1 MDKYEYKVRTDEMKQ
16 LIREGKFAEAMEIA
30 DTIDWRRVK
39 NTKMLCIVSDVY
51 KINHKFE
58 ESKEILLLAYEKNPT
73 SRLIVYSLCE
83 LCIKMDEVVEANEYL
98 KEFARLA
105 PKDNGRYI
113 LRYKM
118 LEAQDVSLEERIS
131 VLEEYKNRE
140 PLSEKWAYE
149 LAYLY
154 HRVGLVTRCIEEC
167 DQLFLWFREGKYVLK
182 ALELKQ
188 LHTPLSAEQ
197 QYVYDQQFYNTHRTH
212 VPKTAYDDADDGFDM
227 GDEKVQENNIE
238 VPQVDVSEYNTINLQ
253 KELAESMKEFLPQ
266 DDSFSANA
274 SEVLFSDTSAETM
287 PIFEEPFEYVAP
299 VDLSQT
305 QEVLIGEDTGS
316 ISLSEEEALAM
327 AALEA
332 TLAVDNVEEVFKE
345 IPAETVEELL
355 QEEEL
360 PVELI
365 EEEVQEIEEESVE
378 EVIEEVDDQA
388 TKIYKP
394 ITDEMIM
401 QATRENFKPKMQEL
415 QENMTAK
422 LPVEM
427 ARMLSQE
434 YDGQISLVVPETEQ
448 VEKQITGQLNI
459 IDVMA
464 EWEKIKKAAE
474 EKRAEEVRQ
483 HVLEH
488 TGNIFVEFDEVS
500 KKKDILEG
508 VELTDTDDEVL
519 SEEAI
524 EEISE
529 SMEEIVE
536 ESATE
541 EVEETEEI
549 EFEVVEVEPEELP
562 EDEEIIEEEEIFE
575 DEEIEEQEEIF
586 EDEEI
591 VEEEEI
597 FEDEEIIEE
606 EEIFEDEEIV
616 EEEEIFEDEETVEEE
631 EIFEDEETVE
641 SDEED
646 ELEDDEPEDGFE
658 TDEEES
664 PSVTRSFSSDEK
676 MLFHSFVQ
684 TKKDRKKLIA
694 ALDEM
699 SLAAYTGN
707 VIITGEETAD
717 TTALAKAMIKNM
729 QVTDANF
736 SGKIAKITGAG
747 LENKDIKEVLD
758 KLENGAL
765 IVESADKMPS
775 TAVDRLYKELDRE
788 NKGIV
793 IIMEGPKKAM
803 NKFMDDHNILKNVFT
818 ARYDIEGLSNKAL
831 VEYAKRYAKEQEY
844 SLDELAVLALHSRI
858 DDMQTNDHSV
868 TIEEVKEI
876 VNEAI
881 DKANKKNLRHF
892 FDVLCSNRYDEE
904 DMIIL
909 RERDFETE

>member
-30 DTIDWRRVK
+30 DSIDWRRVK
-39 NTKMLCIVSDVY
+39 NTKMLCIVSDIY

-58 ESKEILLLAYEKNPT
+58 ESKEILLMAYEKNQT

-98 KEFARLA
+98 KEFIRLA

-188 LHTPLSAEQ
+188 IHTPLSAEQ

-212 VPKTAYDDADDGFDM
+212 IPKTAYDGLEEGEEVKEED
-227 GDEKVQENNIE
+227 NIE
-238 VPQVDVSEYNTINLQ
+238 VPPMDVSEYNTINLQ
-253 KELAESMKEFLPQ
+253 KELAESMKEILPTENVETN
-266 DDSFSANA
+266 SNVE
-274 SEVLFSDTSAETM
+274 EVLFSDTSAEEP
-287 PIFEEPFEYVAP
+287 PIFEDTFVYEEPLDLTKLAEQSVFEEEE
-299 VDLSQT
+299 
-305 QEVLIGEDTGS
+305 EVEES
-316 ISLSEEEALAM
+316 ELSEDEALAM

-332 TLAVDNVEEVFKE
+332 TLSVDTEEEDTAEESEEAADEE
-345 IPAETVEELL
+345 ISEETVEEVLA
-355 QEEEL
+355 EEEA
-360 PVELI
+360 
-365 EEEVQEIEEESVE
+365 
-378 EVIEEVDDQA
+378 DDVSDQS

-401 QATRENFKPKMQEL
+401 QATKENFKPKMQEL
-415 QENMTAK
+415 KESMTAK

-464 EWEKIKKAAE
+464 EWEKIKKATE

-500 KKKDILEG
+500 RKKDILEG
-508 VELTDTDDEVL
+508 VDLSEDEEEVL
-519 SEEAI
+519 EPSEDSLEDLI
-524 EEISE
+524 EEE
-529 SMEEIVE
+529 PVE
-536 ESATE
+536 EELEEDTE
-541 EVEETEEI
+541 EVLLEDEAEETEEI
-549 EFEVVEVEPEELP
+549 AFEVEEVL
-562 EDEEIIEEEEIFE
+562 EEEEIFE
-575 DEEIEEQEEIF
+575 EEEEAFEEEETF
-586 EDEEI
+586 EEEESFEEEEE
-591 VEEEEI
+591 VFEEEEAFEEEETFEEEEEI
-597 FEDEEIIEE
+597 FEEE
-606 EEIFEDEEIV
+606 EAS
-616 EEEEIFEDEETVEEE
+616 EEETPEEE
-631 EIFEDEETVE
+631 KVVEKEDTV
-641 SDEED
+641 
-646 ELEDDEPEDGFE
+646 
-658 TDEEES
+658 
-664 PSVTRSFSSDEK
+664 RAFSSEEK
-676 MLFHSFVQ
+676 MLFHSYVQ
-684 TKKDRKKLIA
+684 TKKERKNLIA

-707 VIITGEETAD
+707 VIITGEEKAD
-717 TTALAKAMIKNM
+717 TTSLAKAMIKNM
-729 QVTDANF
+729 QISDANF
-736 SGKIAKITGAG
+736 SGKIAKISGTG
-747 LENKDIKEVLD
+747 LENKDIKEVLG

-765 IVESADKMPS
+765 IIETADKMS
-775 TAVDRLYKELDRE
+775 KDTVDKLYKELERE
-788 NKGIV
+788 DKGIIV
-793 IIMEGPKKAM
+793 IMEGKKKAM
-803 NKFMDDHNILKNVFT
+803 NKFMDNHNILNNVFT
-818 ARYDIEGLSNKAL
+818 ARFDISGLSNKAL
-831 VEYAKRYAKEQEY
+831 VEYAKRYAHEMEY
-844 SLDELAVLALHSRI
+844 SMDELAVLALHSRI
-858 DDMQTNDHSV
+858 DDMQTNDHTV
-868 TIEEVKEI
+868 NVDDVKQI
-876 VNEAI
+876 MDGAI
-881 DKANKKNLRHF
+881 AKANRKNLKHF

-909 RERDFETE
+909 REKDFEIE

>member
-30 DTIDWRRVK
+30 DSIDWRRVK
-39 NTKMLCIVSDVY
+39 NTKMLCIVSDIY

-58 ESKEILLLAYEKNPT
+58 ESKEILLLAYEKNQT

-98 KEFARLA
+98 KEFVRLA

-113 LRYKM
+113 LKYKM

-212 VPKTAYDDADDGFDM
+212 IPKTAYDGYEDGEEAAKED
-227 GDEKVQENNIE
+227 NIE
-238 VPQVDVSEYNTINLQ
+238 VPPMDVSEYNTINLQ
-253 KELAESMKEFLPQ
+253 KELAESMREILPTENV
-266 DDSFSANA
+266 DSETTVE
-274 SEVLFSDTSAETM
+274 EVLFSDTSAEEP
-287 PIFEEPFEYVAP
+287 PIFEEPFIYEEP
-299 VDLSQT
+299 LDLT
-305 QEVLIGEDTGS
+305 QVPESDEEE
-316 ISLSEEEALAM
+316 LSEEEILAM
-327 AALEA
+327 EALEA
-332 TLAVDNVEEVFKE
+332 TMAEEAVEEP
-345 IPAETVEELL
+345 IDETEVDEEPVL
-355 QEEEL
+355 EEEFDDYIEDE
-360 PVELI
+360 P
-365 EEEVQEIEEESVE
+365 EEEEISEDVMDDDVS
-378 EVIEEVDDQA
+378 DQA

-401 QATRENFKPKMQEL
+401 QATKENFKPKMQEL

-488 TGNIFVEFDEVS
+488 TGNIFVEFDEAS
-500 KKKDILEG
+500 KKKDILAG
-508 VELTDTDDEVL
+508 VELVEDDEEAESDEL
-519 SEEAI
+519 KELEEI

-529 SMEEIVE
+529 TEVDEE
-536 ESATE
+536 ESAE
-541 EVEETEEI
+541 ENEIEETEEI
-549 EFEVVEVEPEELP
+549 EFEVSEEVEVELEEELSD
-562 EDEEIIEEEEIFE
+562 EVEELTDDEE
-575 DEEIEEQEEIF
+575 
-586 EDEEI
+586 
-591 VEEEEI
+591 V
-597 FEDEEIIEE
+597 
-606 EEIFEDEEIV
+606 
-616 EEEEIFEDEETVEEE
+616 FEDEET
-631 EIFEDEETVE
+631 FEDEEEVFEDESFEEEESEEDE
-641 SDEED
+641 SDED
-646 ELEDDEPEDGFE
+646 EFAENDETEEILEE
-658 TDEEES
+658 DEEETS
-664 PSVTRSFSSDEK
+664 EEKESSDVRAFSSEEK
-676 MLFHSFVQ
+676 MLFHSYVQ
-684 TKKDRKKLIA
+684 TKKERKKLIA
-694 ALDEM
+694 AIDGM

-707 VIITGEETAD
+707 VIITGEESAD
-717 TTALAKAMIKNM
+717 TTALAKAMIKDM
-729 QVTDANF
+729 QISDSNF
-736 SGKIAKITGAG
+736 SGKIAKITGSG
-747 LENKDIKEVLD
+747 LENKDVNEILG

-765 IVESADKMPS
+765 IVEGAHKMSKETVDK
-775 TAVDRLYKELDRE
+775 LYKALEREDR
-788 NKGIV
+788 GIIV
-793 IIMEGPKKAM
+793 FMEGPKKEM
-803 NKFMDDHNILKNVFT
+803 NKLVDKHNILNKVFT
-818 ARYDIEGLSNKAL
+818 ARFDIEGLSNKAL
-831 VEYAKRYAKEQEY
+831 VEYAKRYAYEQEY
-844 SLDELAVLALHSRI
+844 SLDELAILALHSRI
-858 DDMQTNDHSV
+858 DEMQTNDHSV
-868 TIEEVKEI
+868 TVDEVKEI
-876 VNEAI
+876 VDEAI
-881 DKANKKNLRHF
+881 TKANKKNLKHF

-904 DMIIL
+904 EMIIL
-909 RERDFETE
+909 RERDFEIE

>member
-30 DTIDWRRVK
+30 DSIDWRRVK
-39 NTKMLCIVSDVY
+39 NTKMLCIVSDIY

-58 ESKEILLLAYEKNPT
+58 ESKEILLLAYEKNQT

-98 KEFARLA
+98 KEFVRLA

-113 LRYKM
+113 LKYKM

-212 VPKTAYDDADDGFDM
+212 IPKTAYDGYEDGEEAAKED
-227 GDEKVQENNIE
+227 NIE
-238 VPQVDVSEYNTINLQ
+238 VPPMDVSEYNTINLQ
-253 KELAESMKEFLPQ
+253 KELAESMREILPTENV
-266 DDSFSANA
+266 DSETTVE
-274 SEVLFSDTSAETM
+274 EVLFSDTSAEEP
-287 PIFEEPFEYVAP
+287 PIFEEPFIYEEP
-299 VDLSQT
+299 LDLT
-305 QEVLIGEDTGS
+305 QVPESDEEE
-316 ISLSEEEALAM
+316 LSEEEILAM
-327 AALEA
+327 EALEA
-332 TLAVDNVEEVFKE
+332 TMAEEAVEEP
-345 IPAETVEELL
+345 IDETEVDEEPVL
-355 QEEEL
+355 EEEFDDYIEDE
-360 PVELI
+360 P
-365 EEEVQEIEEESVE
+365 EEEEISEDVMDDDVS
-378 EVIEEVDDQA
+378 DQA

-401 QATRENFKPKMQEL
+401 QATKENFKPKMQEL

-488 TGNIFVEFDEVS
+488 TGNIFVEFDEAS
-500 KKKDILEG
+500 KKKDILAG
-508 VELTDTDDEVL
+508 VELVEDDEEAESDEL
-519 SEEAI
+519 KELEEI
-524 EEISE
+524 EEILE
-529 SMEEIVE
+529 TEVDEE
-536 ESATE
+536 ESAE
-541 EVEETEEI
+541 ENEIEETEEI
-549 EFEVVEVEPEELP
+549 EFEVSEEVEVELEEELSD
-562 EDEEIIEEEEIFE
+562 EVEELTDDEE
-575 DEEIEEQEEIF
+575 
-586 EDEEI
+586 
-591 VEEEEI
+591 V
-597 FEDEEIIEE
+597 
-606 EEIFEDEEIV
+606 
-616 EEEEIFEDEETVEEE
+616 FEDEET
-631 EIFEDEETVE
+631 FEDEEEAFEDESFEEDESEEDE
-641 SDEED
+641 SDEDEVAENDETEEILEED
-646 ELEDDEPEDGFE
+646 TEE
-658 TDEEES
+658 DEEEAS
-664 PSVTRSFSSDEK
+664 EEKESSDVRAFSSEEK
-676 MLFHSFVQ
+676 MLFHSYVQ
-684 TKKDRKKLIA
+684 TKKERKKLIA
-694 ALDEM
+694 AIDGM

-707 VIITGEETAD
+707 VIITGAETAD
-717 TTALAKAMIKNM
+717 TVALAKAMIKDM
-729 QVTDANF
+729 QISDPNF
-736 SGKIAKITGAG
+736 SGKIAKITGSG
-747 LENKDIKEVLD
+747 LENKDVNEILG

-765 IVESADKMPS
+765 IVEGAHKMSKETADK
-775 TAVDRLYKELDRE
+775 LYKALEREDR
-788 NKGIV
+788 GIIV
-793 IIMEGPKKAM
+793 FMEGPKKEM
-803 NKFMDDHNILKNVFT
+803 NKLVDKHNILNKVFT
-818 ARYDIEGLSNKAL
+818 ARFDIEGLSNKAL
-831 VEYAKRYAKEQEY
+831 VEYAKRYAYEQEY
-844 SLDELAVLALHSRI
+844 SLDELAILALHSRI
-858 DDMQTNDHSV
+858 DEMQTNDHSV
-868 TIEEVKEI
+868 TVDEVKEI
-876 VNEAI
+876 VDEAI
-881 DKANKKNLRHF
+881 TKANKKNLKHF

-909 RERDFETE
+909 RERDFEIE

>member
-30 DTIDWRRVK
+30 DSIDWRRVK
-39 NTKMLCIVSDVY
+39 NTKMLCIVSDIY

-58 ESKEILLLAYEKNPT
+58 ESKEILLLAYEKNQT

-98 KEFARLA
+98 KEFVRLA

-113 LRYKM
+113 LKYKM

-212 VPKTAYDDADDGFDM
+212 IPKTAYDGYEDGGEAAKED
-227 GDEKVQENNIE
+227 NIE
-238 VPQVDVSEYNTINLQ
+238 VPPMDVSEYNTINLQ
-253 KELAESMKEFLPQ
+253 KELAESMREILPTENV
-266 DDSFSANA
+266 DSETTVE
-274 SEVLFSDTSAETM
+274 EVLFSDTSAEEP
-287 PIFEEPFEYVAP
+287 PIFEEPFIYEEP
-299 VDLSQT
+299 LDLT
-305 QEVLIGEDTGS
+305 QVPESDEEE
-316 ISLSEEEALAM
+316 LSEEEILAM
-327 AALEA
+327 EALEA
-332 TLAVDNVEEVFKE
+332 TMAEEAVEEP
-345 IPAETVEELL
+345 IDETEVDEEPVL
-355 QEEEL
+355 EEEFDDYIEDE
-360 PVELI
+360 P
-365 EEEVQEIEEESVE
+365 EEEEISEDVMDDDVS
-378 EVIEEVDDQA
+378 DQA

-401 QATRENFKPKMQEL
+401 QATKENFKPKMQEL

-488 TGNIFVEFDEVS
+488 TGNIFVEFDEAS
-500 KKKDILEG
+500 KKKDILAG
-508 VELTDTDDEVL
+508 VELVEDDEEAESDEL
-519 SEEAI
+519 KELEEI
-524 EEISE
+524 EEILE
-529 SMEEIVE
+529 TEVDEE
-536 ESATE
+536 ESAE
-541 EVEETEEI
+541 ENEIEETEETEEI
-549 EFEVVEVEPEELP
+549 EFEVSEEVEVELEEELSD
-562 EDEEIIEEEEIFE
+562 EVEELTDDEE
-575 DEEIEEQEEIF
+575 
-586 EDEEI
+586 
-591 VEEEEI
+591 V
-597 FEDEEIIEE
+597 
-606 EEIFEDEEIV
+606 
-616 EEEEIFEDEETVEEE
+616 FEDEET
-631 EIFEDEETVE
+631 FEDEEEAFEDESFEEDESEEDE
-641 SDEED
+641 SDEDEVAENDETEEILEED
-646 ELEDDEPEDGFE
+646 TEE
-658 TDEEES
+658 DEEEAS
-664 PSVTRSFSSDEK
+664 EEKESSDVRAFSSEEK
-676 MLFHSFVQ
+676 MLFHSYVQ
-684 TKKDRKKLIA
+684 TKKERKKLIA
-694 ALDEM
+694 AIDGM

-707 VIITGEETAD
+707 VIITGAETAD
-717 TTALAKAMIKNM
+717 TVALAKAMIKDM
-729 QVTDANF
+729 QISDPNF
-736 SGKIAKITGAG
+736 SGKIAKITGSG
-747 LENKDIKEVLD
+747 LENKDVNEILG

-765 IVESADKMPS
+765 IVEGAHKMSKETADK
-775 TAVDRLYKELDRE
+775 LYKALEREDR
-788 NKGIV
+788 GIIV
-793 IIMEGPKKAM
+793 FMEGPKKEM
-803 NKFMDDHNILKNVFT
+803 NKLVDKHNILNKVFT
-818 ARYDIEGLSNKAL
+818 ARFDIEGLSNKAL
-831 VEYAKRYAKEQEY
+831 VEYAKRYAYEQEY
-844 SLDELAVLALHSRI
+844 SLDELAILALHSRI
-858 DDMQTNDHSV
+858 DEMQTNDHSV
-868 TIEEVKEI
+868 TVDEVKEI
-876 VNEAI
+876 VDEAI
-881 DKANKKNLRHF
+881 TKANKKNLKHF

-909 RERDFETE
+909 RERDFEIE

>member
-16 LIREGKFAEAMEIA
+16 LIKEGKFAEAMEIA
-30 DTIDWRRVK
+30 DSIDWRRVK
-39 NTKMLCIVSDVY
+39 NTKMLCIVSDIY

-58 ESKEILLLAYEKNPT
+58 ESKEILLLAYEKNQT

-98 KEFARLA
+98 KEFIRLA

-131 VLEEYKNRE
+131 VLEEYKSRE

-188 LHTPLSAEQ
+188 IHTPLSSEQ

-212 VPKTAYDDADDGFDM
+212 IPKTAYDGYEEGEETAK
-227 GDEKVQENNIE
+227 EENIE
-238 VPQVDVSEYNTINLQ
+238 VPAMDVSEYNTINLQ
-253 KELAESMKEFLPQ
+253 RELAESMKEILPTEG
-266 DDSFSANA
+266 SEEKATVE
-274 SEVLFSDTSAETM
+274 EVLFSDTSAEAPP
-287 PIFEEPFEYVAP
+287 PIFEEPLVYEEP
-299 VDLSQT
+299 LDLT
-305 QEVLIGEDTGS
+305 QMHEVLIEDEEPVVTVS
-316 ISLSEEEALAM
+316 DDDLSEDEALAM

-332 TLAVDNVEEVFKE
+332 TMAEASAEDTVDETANEAEEIDVPE
-345 IPAETVEELL
+345 VPAED
-355 QEEEL
+355 
-360 PVELI
+360 ELI
-365 EEEVQEIEEESVE
+365 IEDITKESVE
-378 EVIEEVDDQA
+378 DIVNQS

-401 QATRENFKPKMQEL
+401 QATKENFKPKMQEL

-464 EWEKIKKAAE
+464 EWEKIKKATE

-488 TGNIFVEFDEVS
+488 TGNIFVEFDEASS
-500 KKKDILEG
+500 KQDILAG
-508 VELTDTDDEVL
+508 VDLSDETELA
-519 SEEAI
+519 EEEI
-524 EEISE
+524 EEIR
-529 SMEEIVE
+529 EELE
-536 ESATE
+536 EEVATE
-541 EVEETEEI
+541 TVEDSEGAEEI
-549 EFEVVEVEPEELP
+549 EFEVSEEVKEEIAEEPEELETP
-562 EDEEIIEEEEIFE
+562 ENEAEEEIFE
-575 DEEIEEQEEIF
+575 EEVVSEETFEEDDESF
-586 EDEEI
+586 EDEKFF
-591 VEEEEI
+591 EEEE
-597 FEDEEIIEE
+597 
-606 EEIFEDEEIV
+606 
-616 EEEEIFEDEETVEEE
+616 
-631 EIFEDEETVE
+631 
-641 SDEED
+641 SLEED
-646 ELEDDEPEDGFE
+646 SEEELEDEEPEDGFE
-658 TDEEES
+658 PDEAEDAKEES
-664 PSVTRSFSSDEK
+664 VRAFSSEEK
-676 MLFHSFVQ
+676 MLFHSFIQ
-684 TKKDRKKLIA
+684 TKKDRKKLAA

-707 VIITGEETAD
+707 VIITGEESAD
-717 TTALAKAMIKNM
+717 TTALAKAMIKSM
-729 QVTDANF
+729 QISDSNF
-736 SGKIAKITGAG
+736 SGKVAKITGIG
-747 LENKDIKEVLD
+747 LDNKDIKDVLG

-765 IVESADKMPS
+765 IIEAADQMSKG
-775 TAVDRLYKELDRE
+775 TVDKLYKQLERE
-788 NKGIV
+788 DKGIV
-793 IIMEGPKKAM
+793 VIMEGPKKAM
-803 NKFMDDHNILKNVFT
+803 NKFLDNHNILNKVFT
-818 ARYDIEGLSNKAL
+818 ARYDIAGLSNKAL
-831 VEYAKRYAKEQEY
+831 VEYAKRYAREQEY

-868 TIEEVKEI
+868 TTNEVRQI
-876 VNEAI
+876 VDEAI
-881 DKANKKNLRHF
+881 AKANKKNLKHF

-909 RERDFETE
+909 RERDFEIE

>member
-16 LIREGKFAEAMEIA
+16 LIREGKFADAMEIA
-30 DTIDWRRVK
+30 DSIDWRRVK
-39 NTKMLCIVSDVY
+39 NTKMLCIVSDIY

-58 ESKEILLLAYEKNPT
+58 ESKEILLLAYEKNQT

-98 KEFARLA
+98 KEFIRLA

-140 PLSEKWAYE
+140 PLSEKWAHE

-212 VPKTAYDDADDGFDM
+212 IPKTAYDGYEEEAAK
-227 GDEKVQENNIE
+227 EENIE
-238 VPQVDVSEYNTINLQ
+238 VPAMDVSEYNTINLQ
-253 KELAESMKEFLPQ
+253 RELAESMKEILPTEGGNE
-266 DDSFSANA
+266 AA
-274 SEVLFSDTSAETM
+274 TVEEVLFSDTSAEAP
-287 PIFEEPFEYVAP
+287 PIFEEPFVYEEP
-299 VDLSQT
+299 IDLTQM
-305 QEVLIGEDTGS
+305 QEVLLEEEEPEEMALQEE
-316 ISLSEEEALAM
+316 LSEDEALAM

-332 TLAVDNVEEVFKE
+332 TMTEEAEDTEVVEEASDK
-345 IPAETVEELL
+345 EEL
-355 QEEEL
+355 
-360 PVELI
+360 VI
-365 EEEVQEIEEESVE
+365 EDITQESVE
-378 EVIEEVDDQA
+378 DIADQS

-401 QATRENFKPKMQEL
+401 QATKENFKPKMQEL

-422 LPVEM
+422 LPIEM

-464 EWEKIKKAAE
+464 EWEKVKKATE

-483 HVLEH
+483 RVLEH
-488 TGNIFVEFDEVS
+488 TGNIFVEFDEASS
-500 KKKDILEG
+500 KQDILAG
-508 VELTDTDDEVL
+508 VDLSDDEVL
-519 SEEAI
+519 AEEEI

-529 SMEEIVE
+529 ALAEEEAAAAQEFLEETEEIV
-536 ESATE
+536 
-541 EVEETEEI
+541 ETEEI
-549 EFEVVEVEPEELP
+549 EFEVSEEVEEEISQELEEAEEEVFEEEVFE
-562 EDEEIIEEEEIFE
+562 EDEETFEEEADEEVFE
-575 DEEIEEQEEIF
+575 DEEVSDEESF
-586 EDEEI
+586 EDEEAKEDD
-591 VEEEEI
+591 VEEEL
-597 FEDEEIIEE
+597 EDE
-606 EEIFEDEEIV
+606 
-616 EEEEIFEDEETVEEE
+616 
-631 EIFEDEETVE
+631 
-641 SDEED
+641 
-646 ELEDDEPEDGFE
+646 EPEDGFE
-658 TDEEES
+658 PDDSADTNADS
-664 PSVTRSFSSDEK
+664 TRAFSSEEK
-676 MLFHSFVQ
+676 MLFHSFIQ
-684 TKKDRKKLIA
+684 TKKDKKKLIA

-707 VIITGEETAD
+707 VVITGEEAAD

-729 QVTDANF
+729 QLSDSNF
-736 SGKIAKITGAG
+736 SGKVAKITGFG
-747 LENKDIKEVLD
+747 LENKDIKEVLG

-765 IVESADKMPS
+765 IIEAADKMS
-775 TAVDRLYKELDRE
+775 KETVGKLYKQLERE
-788 NKGIV
+788 DKGIV
-793 IIMEGPKKAM
+793 VIMEGPKKAM
-803 NKFMDDHNILKNVFT
+803 NKFMDNHNILNKVFT
-818 ARYDIEGLSNKAL
+818 ARYDIAGLSNKAL
-831 VEYAKRYAKEQEY
+831 VEYAKRYAREQEY

-868 TIEEVKEI
+868 TVNEVKEI
-876 VNEAI
+876 VDEAI
-881 DKANKKNLRHF
+881 AKANKKNLKHF

-909 RERDFETE
+909 RERDFEIE

>member
-30 DTIDWRRVK
+30 DSIDWRRVK
-39 NTKMLCIVSDVY
+39 NTKMLCIVSDIY

-58 ESKEILLLAYEKNPT
+58 ESKEILLLAYEKNQT

-98 KEFARLA
+98 KEFVRLA

-113 LRYKM
+113 LKYKM

-212 VPKTAYDDADDGFDM
+212 IPKTAYDGYEDGEEAAKED
-227 GDEKVQENNIE
+227 NIE
-238 VPQVDVSEYNTINLQ
+238 VPPMDVSEYNTINLQ
-253 KELAESMKEFLPQ
+253 KELAESMREILPTENV
-266 DDSFSANA
+266 DSETTVE
-274 SEVLFSDTSAETM
+274 EVLFSDTSAEEP
-287 PIFEEPFEYVAP
+287 PIFEEPFIYEEP
-299 VDLSQT
+299 LDLT
-305 QEVLIGEDTGS
+305 QVPESDEEE
-316 ISLSEEEALAM
+316 LSEEEILAM
-327 AALEA
+327 EALEA
-332 TLAVDNVEEVFKE
+332 TMAEEAVEEP
-345 IPAETVEELL
+345 IDETEVDEEPVL
-355 QEEEL
+355 EEEFDDYIEDE
-360 PVELI
+360 P
-365 EEEVQEIEEESVE
+365 EEEEISEDVMDDDVS
-378 EVIEEVDDQA
+378 DQA

-401 QATRENFKPKMQEL
+401 QATKENFKPKMQEL

-488 TGNIFVEFDEVS
+488 TGNIFVEFDEAS
-500 KKKDILEG
+500 KKKDILAG
-508 VELTDTDDEVL
+508 VELVEDDEEAESDEL
-519 SEEAI
+519 KELEEI

-529 SMEEIVE
+529 TEVDEE
-536 ESATE
+536 ESAE
-541 EVEETEEI
+541 ENEIEETEEI
-549 EFEVVEVEPEELP
+549 EFEVSEEVEVELEEELSD
-562 EDEEIIEEEEIFE
+562 EVEELTDDEE
-575 DEEIEEQEEIF
+575 
-586 EDEEI
+586 
-591 VEEEEI
+591 V
-597 FEDEEIIEE
+597 
-606 EEIFEDEEIV
+606 
-616 EEEEIFEDEETVEEE
+616 FEDEET
-631 EIFEDEETVE
+631 FEDEEEAFEDESFEEDESEEDE
-641 SDEED
+641 SDEDEFAENDETEEILEED
-646 ELEDDEPEDGFE
+646 TEE
-658 TDEEES
+658 DEEEAS
-664 PSVTRSFSSDEK
+664 EEKESSDVRAFSSEEK
-676 MLFHSFVQ
+676 MLFHSYVQ
-684 TKKDRKKLIA
+684 TKKERKKLIA
-694 ALDEM
+694 AIDGM

-707 VIITGEETAD
+707 VIITGAETAD
-717 TTALAKAMIKNM
+717 TVALAKAMIKDM
-729 QVTDANF
+729 QISDSNF
-736 SGKIAKITGAG
+736 SGKIAKITGSG
-747 LENKDIKEVLD
+747 LENKDVNEILG

-765 IVESADKMPS
+765 IVEGAHKMSKETADK
-775 TAVDRLYKELDRE
+775 LYKALEREDR
-788 NKGIV
+788 GIIV
-793 IIMEGPKKAM
+793 FMEGPKKEM
-803 NKFMDDHNILKNVFT
+803 NKLVDKHNILNKVFT
-818 ARYDIEGLSNKAL
+818 ARFDIEGLSNKAL
-831 VEYAKRYAKEQEY
+831 VEYAKRYAYEQEY
-844 SLDELAVLALHSRI
+844 SLDELAILALHSRI
-858 DDMQTNDHSV
+858 DEMQTNDHSV
-868 TIEEVKEI
+868 TVDEVKEI
-876 VNEAI
+876 VDEAI
-881 DKANKKNLRHF
+881 TKANKKNLKHF

-909 RERDFETE
+909 RERDFEIE

>member
-16 LIREGKFAEAMEIA
+16 LIREGKFADAMEIA
-30 DTIDWRRVK
+30 DSIDWRRVK
-39 NTKMLCIVSDVY
+39 NTKMLCIVSDIY

-58 ESKEILLLAYEKNPT
+58 ESKEILLLAYEKNQT

-98 KEFARLA
+98 KEFIRLA

-212 VPKTAYDDADDGFDM
+212 IPKTAYDGYEEEAAK
-227 GDEKVQENNIE
+227 EENIE
-238 VPQVDVSEYNTINLQ
+238 VPAMDVSEYNTINLQ
-253 KELAESMKEFLPQ
+253 RELAESMKEILPTEGGNE
-266 DDSFSANA
+266 AA
-274 SEVLFSDTSAETM
+274 TVEEVLFSDTSAEAP
-287 PIFEEPFEYVAP
+287 PIFEEPFVYEEP
-299 VDLSQT
+299 IDLTQM
-305 QEVLIGEDTGS
+305 QEVLLEEEEPEEMVS
-316 ISLSEEEALAM
+316 QEELSENEALAM

-332 TLAVDNVEEVFKE
+332 TMTEEAEDTEVVEEASDK
-345 IPAETVEELL
+345 EEL
-355 QEEEL
+355 
-360 PVELI
+360 VI
-365 EEEVQEIEEESVE
+365 EDITQESVE
-378 EVIEEVDDQA
+378 DIADQS

-401 QATRENFKPKMQEL
+401 QATKENFKPKMQEL

-422 LPVEM
+422 LPIEM

-464 EWEKIKKAAE
+464 EWEKVKKATE

-483 HVLEH
+483 RVLEH
-488 TGNIFVEFDEVS
+488 TGNIFVEFDEASS
-500 KKKDILEG
+500 KQDILAG
-508 VELTDTDDEVL
+508 VDLSDDEVL
-519 SEEAI
+519 AEEEI

-529 SMEEIVE
+529 ALAEEEAAAAQELLE
-536 ESATE
+536 ETE
-541 EVEETEEI
+541 EVVETEEI
-549 EFEVVEVEPEELP
+549 EFEVSEEVEEEISQELEEAEEEVFEEEVFE
-562 EDEEIIEEEEIFE
+562 EDEETFEEEADEEVFE
-575 DEEIEEQEEIF
+575 DEEVSDEESF
-586 EDEEI
+586 EDEEAKEDD
-591 VEEEEI
+591 VEEEL
-597 FEDEEIIEE
+597 EDE
-606 EEIFEDEEIV
+606 
-616 EEEEIFEDEETVEEE
+616 
-631 EIFEDEETVE
+631 
-641 SDEED
+641 
-646 ELEDDEPEDGFE
+646 EPEDGFE
-658 TDEEES
+658 PDDSADTNADS
-664 PSVTRSFSSDEK
+664 TRAFSSEEK
-676 MLFHSFVQ
+676 MLFHSFIQ
-684 TKKDRKKLIA
+684 TKKDKKKLIA

-707 VIITGEETAD
+707 VVITGEEAAD

-729 QVTDANF
+729 QLSDSNF
-736 SGKIAKITGAG
+736 SGKVAKITGFG
-747 LENKDIKEVLD
+747 LENKDIKEVLG

-765 IVESADKMPS
+765 IIEAADKMS
-775 TAVDRLYKELDRE
+775 KETVGKLYKQLERE
-788 NKGIV
+788 DKGIV
-793 IIMEGPKKAM
+793 VIMEGPKKAM
-803 NKFMDDHNILKNVFT
+803 NKFMDNHNILNKVFT
-818 ARYDIEGLSNKAL
+818 ARYDIAGLSNKAL
-831 VEYAKRYAKEQEY
+831 VEYAKRYAREQEY

-868 TIEEVKEI
+868 TVNEVKEI
-876 VNEAI
+876 VDEAI
-881 DKANKKNLRHF
+881 AKANKKNLKHF

-909 RERDFETE
+909 RERDFEIE

>member
-30 DTIDWRRVK
+30 DSIDWRRVK
-39 NTKMLCIVSDVY
+39 NTKMLCIVSDIY

-58 ESKEILLLAYEKNPT
+58 ESKEILLLAYDKNQT

-98 KEFARLA
+98 KEFIRLA

-188 LHTPLSAEQ
+188 IHTPLSAEQ

-212 VPKTAYDDADDGFDM
+212 IPKTAYDGYEEGEETASE
-227 GDEKVQENNIE
+227 EKIE
-238 VPQVDVSEYNTINLQ
+238 VPPMDVSEYNTINLQ
-253 KELAESMKEFLPQ
+253 KELAESMKEILPT
-266 DDSFSANA
+266 NA
-274 SEVLFSDTSAETM
+274 TAETTTVEEVLFSDTSAEEP
-287 PIFEEPFEYVAP
+287 PIFEEPFVYEEP
-299 VDLSQT
+299 IDLT
-305 QEVLIGEDTGS
+305 KMNEVLIEEEPEDTV
-316 ISLSEEEALAM
+316 IEDELTEDEALAM

-332 TLAVDNVEEVFKE
+332 TMTEEVVDEPVEEATVEDNVTEEEIDVTEVQEEISEE
-345 IPAETVEELL
+345 IPVAEELVIEDITEETVED
-355 QEEEL
+355 
-360 PVELI
+360 I
-365 EEEVQEIEEESVE
+365 AN
-378 EVIEEVDDQA
+378 QA

-394 ITDEMIM
+394 ISDEMIM
-401 QATRENFKPKMQEL
+401 QATKENFKPKMQEL

-464 EWEKIKKAAE
+464 EWEKIKKATE

-500 KKKDILEG
+500 SKQDILAG
-508 VELTDTDDEVL
+508 VKLVEDEELAEEEINEALEEVGEL
-519 SEEAI
+519 

-529 SMEEIVE
+529 D
-536 ESATE
+536 AT
-541 EVEETEEI
+541 EETEEI
-549 EFEVVEVEPEELP
+549 EFEVSEDVEDDISEDLEEA
-562 EDEEIIEEEEIFE
+562 DEEVFE
-575 DEEIEEQEEIF
+575 
-586 EDEEI
+586 
-591 VEEEEI
+591 
-597 FEDEEIIEE
+597 
-606 EEIFEDEEIV
+606 
-616 EEEEIFEDEETVEEE
+616 EDEET
-631 EIFEDEETVE
+631 FEDEV
-641 SDEED
+641 SED
-646 ELEDDEPEDGFE
+646 EALE
-658 TDEEES
+658 DEEEVS
-664 PSVTRSFSSDEK
+664 EDVVEDKVSEETEEVVEEKESDTLRTFSSEEK
-676 MLFHSFVQ
+676 MLFHSYVQ
-684 TKKDRKKLIA
+684 TRKERKKLIT
-694 ALDEM
+694 ALDNM

-707 VIITGEETAD
+707 VIITGEESAD
-717 TTALAKAMIKNM
+717 TTALAKAMIKDM
-729 QVTDANF
+729 QISDSNF
-736 SGKIAKITGAG
+736 SGKIAKITASG
-747 LENKDIKEVLD
+747 LENKNIKDVLG

-765 IVESADKMPS
+765 IIEAADKMS
-775 TAVDRLYKELDRE
+775 KETVDKLYKQLERE
-788 NKGIV
+788 DKGIIV
-793 IIMEGPKKAM
+793 FMEAPKKAM
-803 NKFMDDHNILKNVFT
+803 NKFMDKHNILNKVFT
-818 ARYDIEGLSNKAL
+818 ARFDIEGLSNKAL
-831 VEYAKRYAKEQEY
+831 VEYAKRYAYEQEY
-844 SLDELAVLALHSRI
+844 SLDELAILALHSRI

-868 TIEEVKEI
+868 TIDEVKEI
-876 VNEAI
+876 VDEAI
-881 DKANKKNLRHF
+881 AKANKKNLKHF

-909 RERDFETE
+909 RERDFEIE

>member
-1 MDKYEYKVRTDEMKQ
+1 MKQ
-16 LIREGKFAEAMEIA
+16 LIREGKFADAMEIA
-30 DTIDWRRVK
+30 DSIDWRRVK
-39 NTKMLCIVSDVY
+39 NTKMLCIVSDIY

-58 ESKEILLLAYEKNPT
+58 ESKEILLLAYEKNQT

-83 LCIKMDEVVEANEYL
+83 LCIKMDEVVEANKYL
-98 KEFARLA
+98 KEFIRLA

-212 VPKTAYDDADDGFDM
+212 IPKTAYDGYEEEAAK
-227 GDEKVQENNIE
+227 EENIE
-238 VPQVDVSEYNTINLQ
+238 VPAMDVSEYNTINLQ
-253 KELAESMKEFLPQ
+253 RELAESMKEILPTEGGNE
-266 DDSFSANA
+266 AA
-274 SEVLFSDTSAETM
+274 TVEEVLFSDTSAEAP
-287 PIFEEPFEYVAP
+287 PIFEEPFVYEEP
-299 VDLSQT
+299 IDLTQM
-305 QEVLIGEDTGS
+305 QEVLLEEEEPEEMALQEE
-316 ISLSEEEALAM
+316 LSEDEALAM

-332 TLAVDNVEEVFKE
+332 TMTEEAEDTEVVEEASDK
-345 IPAETVEELL
+345 EEL
-355 QEEEL
+355 
-360 PVELI
+360 VI
-365 EEEVQEIEEESVE
+365 EDITQESVE
-378 EVIEEVDDQA
+378 DIADQS

-401 QATRENFKPKMQEL
+401 QATKENFKPKMQEL

-422 LPVEM
+422 LPIEM

-464 EWEKIKKAAE
+464 EWEKVKKATE

-483 HVLEH
+483 RVLEH
-488 TGNIFVEFDEVS
+488 TGNIFVEFDEASS
-500 KKKDILEG
+500 KQDILAG
-508 VELTDTDDEVL
+508 VDLSDDEVL
-519 SEEAI
+519 AEEEI

-529 SMEEIVE
+529 ALAEEEAAAAQELLE
-536 ESATE
+536 ETE
-541 EVEETEEI
+541 EVVETEEI
-549 EFEVVEVEPEELP
+549 EFEVSEEVEEEISQELEEAEEEVFEEEVFE
-562 EDEEIIEEEEIFE
+562 EDEETFEEEADEEVFE
-575 DEEIEEQEEIF
+575 DEEVSDEESF
-586 EDEEI
+586 EDEEAKEDD
-591 VEEEEI
+591 VEEEL
-597 FEDEEIIEE
+597 EDE
-606 EEIFEDEEIV
+606 
-616 EEEEIFEDEETVEEE
+616 
-631 EIFEDEETVE
+631 
-641 SDEED
+641 
-646 ELEDDEPEDGFE
+646 EPEDGFE
-658 TDEEES
+658 PDDSADTNADS
-664 PSVTRSFSSDEK
+664 TRAFSSEEK
-676 MLFHSFVQ
+676 MLFHSFIQ
-684 TKKDRKKLIA
+684 TKKDKKKLIA

-707 VIITGEETAD
+707 VVITGEEAAD

-729 QVTDANF
+729 QLSDSNF
-736 SGKIAKITGAG
+736 SGKVAKITGFG
-747 LENKDIKEVLD
+747 LENKDIKEVLG

-765 IVESADKMPS
+765 IIEAADKMS
-775 TAVDRLYKELDRE
+775 KETVGKLYKQLERE
-788 NKGIV
+788 DKGIV
-793 IIMEGPKKAM
+793 VIMEGPKKAM
-803 NKFMDDHNILKNVFT
+803 NKFMDNHNILNKVFT
-818 ARYDIEGLSNKAL
+818 ARYDIAGLSNKAL
-831 VEYAKRYAKEQEY
+831 VEYAKRYAREQEY

-868 TIEEVKEI
+868 TVNEVKEI
-876 VNEAI
+876 VDEAI
-881 DKANKKNLRHF
+881 AKANKKNLKHF

-909 RERDFETE
+909 RERDFEIE

>member
-16 LIREGKFAEAMEIA
+16 LIREGKFADAMEIA
-30 DTIDWRRVK
+30 DSIDWRRVK
-39 NTKMLCIVSDVY
+39 NTKMLCIVSDIY

-58 ESKEILLLAYEKNPT
+58 ESKEILLLAYEKNQT

-98 KEFARLA
+98 KEFIRLA

-212 VPKTAYDDADDGFDM
+212 IPKTAYDGYEEEAAK
-227 GDEKVQENNIE
+227 EENIE
-238 VPQVDVSEYNTINLQ
+238 VPAMDVSEYNTINLQ
-253 KELAESMKEFLPQ
+253 RELAESMKEILPTEGGNE
-266 DDSFSANA
+266 AA
-274 SEVLFSDTSAETM
+274 TVEEVLFSDTSAEAP
-287 PIFEEPFEYVAP
+287 PIFEEPFVYEEP
-299 VDLSQT
+299 IDLTQM
-305 QEVLIGEDTGS
+305 QEVLLEEEEPEEMALQEE
-316 ISLSEEEALAM
+316 LSEDEALAM

-332 TLAVDNVEEVFKE
+332 TMTEEAEDTEVVEEASDK
-345 IPAETVEELL
+345 EEL
-355 QEEEL
+355 
-360 PVELI
+360 VI
-365 EEEVQEIEEESVE
+365 EDITQESVE
-378 EVIEEVDDQA
+378 DIADQS

-401 QATRENFKPKMQEL
+401 QATKENFKPKMQEL

-422 LPVEM
+422 LPIEM

-464 EWEKIKKAAE
+464 EWEKVKKATE

-483 HVLEH
+483 RVLEH
-488 TGNIFVEFDEVS
+488 TGNIFVEFDEASS
-500 KKKDILEG
+500 KQDILAG
-508 VELTDTDDEVL
+508 VDLSDDEVL
-519 SEEAI
+519 AEEEI

-529 SMEEIVE
+529 ALAEEEAAAAQEFLEETEEIV
-536 ESATE
+536 
-541 EVEETEEI
+541 ETEEI
-549 EFEVVEVEPEELP
+549 EFEVSEEVEEEISQELEEAEEEVFEEEVFE
-562 EDEEIIEEEEIFE
+562 EDEETFEEEADEEVFE
-575 DEEIEEQEEIF
+575 DEEVSDEESF
-586 EDEEI
+586 EDEEAKEDD
-591 VEEEEI
+591 VEEEL
-597 FEDEEIIEE
+597 EDE
-606 EEIFEDEEIV
+606 
-616 EEEEIFEDEETVEEE
+616 
-631 EIFEDEETVE
+631 
-641 SDEED
+641 
-646 ELEDDEPEDGFE
+646 EPEDGFE
-658 TDEEES
+658 PDDSADTNADS
-664 PSVTRSFSSDEK
+664 TRAFSSEEK
-676 MLFHSFVQ
+676 MLFHSFIQ
-684 TKKDRKKLIA
+684 TKKDKKKLIA

-707 VIITGEETAD
+707 VVITGEEAAD

-729 QVTDANF
+729 QLSDSNF
-736 SGKIAKITGAG
+736 SGKVAKITGFG
-747 LENKDIKEVLD
+747 LENKDIKEVLG

-765 IVESADKMPS
+765 IIEAADKMS
-775 TAVDRLYKELDRE
+775 KETVGKLYKQLERE
-788 NKGIV
+788 DKGIV
-793 IIMEGPKKAM
+793 VIMEGPKKAM
-803 NKFMDDHNILKNVFT
+803 NKFMDNHNILNKVFT
-818 ARYDIEGLSNKAL
+818 ARYDIAGLSNKAL
-831 VEYAKRYAKEQEY
+831 VEYAKRYAREQEY

-868 TIEEVKEI
+868 TVNEVKEI
-876 VNEAI
+876 VDEAI
-881 DKANKKNLRHF
+881 AKANKKNLKHF

-909 RERDFETE
+909 RERDFEIE

>member
-30 DTIDWRRVK
+30 DSIDWRRVK
-39 NTKMLCIVSDVY
+39 NTKMLCIVSDIY

-58 ESKEILLLAYEKNPT
+58 ESKEILLLAYEKNQT

-98 KEFARLA
+98 KEFIRLA

-212 VPKTAYDDADDGFDM
+212 IPKTAYDGYEDG
-227 GDEKVQENNIE
+227 EEAAKEENIE
-238 VPQVDVSEYNTINLQ
+238 VPPMDVSEYNTINLQ
-253 KELAESMKEFLPQ
+253 KELAESMKEILPTE
-266 DDSFSANA
+266 NVTEETTVE
-274 SEVLFSDTSAETM
+274 EVLFSDTSAEEP
-287 PIFEEPFEYVAP
+287 PIFEEPFIYEEPLDLTQMHEIYVEEEEI
-299 VDLSQT
+299 
-305 QEVLIGEDTGS
+305 QEEE
-316 ISLSEEEALAM
+316 LSEEEALAM

-332 TLAVDNVEEVFKE
+332 TMADEVTEDEVVEEV
-345 IPAETVEELL
+345 VEEPILEDEIDEYAEDES
-355 QEEEL
+355 EED
-360 PVELI
+360 I
-365 EEEVQEIEEESVE
+365 TSEEM
-378 EVIEEVDDQA
+378 VDDVSDQA

-401 QATRENFKPKMQEL
+401 QATKENFKPKMQEL

-464 EWEKIKKAAE
+464 EWEKIKKATE

-500 KKKDILEG
+500 KKKDILAG
-508 VELTDTDDEVL
+508 VELVDEEEAVESDEL
-519 SEEAI
+519 KALEEIEDIEDIEDIAELEELDETEEASEEDAGN
-524 EEISE
+524 EAAE
-529 SMEEIVE
+529 E
-536 ESATE
+536 ESDESDEIEA
-541 EVEETEEI
+541 TEEI
-549 EFEVVEVEPEELP
+549 EFEVSEETEEELSGES
-562 EDEEIIEEEEIFE
+562 EDFSDEEEIIDEEE
-575 DEEIEEQEEIF
+575 
-586 EDEEI
+586 
-591 VEEEEI
+591 V
-597 FEDEEIIEE
+597 
-606 EEIFEDEEIV
+606 
-616 EEEEIFEDEETVEEE
+616 FEDEETFEDEDEEDSEVEPEVDSNDEDDVEEE
-631 EIFEDEETVE
+631 DSEEDAQENDEEASAE
-641 SDEED
+641 K
-646 ELEDDEPEDGFE
+646 E
-658 TDEEES
+658 TS
-664 PSVTRSFSSDEK
+664 GVRTFSSEEK
-676 MLFHSFVQ
+676 MLFHSYVQ
-684 TKKDRKKLIA
+684 TKKERNKLIDA
-694 ALDEM
+694 IDGM

-707 VIITGEETAD
+707 VIITGEESAD
-717 TTALAKAMIKNM
+717 TTALAKAMIKDM
-729 QVTDANF
+729 QISDSNF
-736 SGKIAKITGAG
+736 SGKIAKITGNG
-747 LENKDIKEVLD
+747 LENKDVNEVLS

-765 IVESADKMPS
+765 IIEGAHKMSKETIDK
-775 TAVDRLYKELDRE
+775 LYKALEREDR
-788 NKGIV
+788 GIIV
-793 IIMEGPKKAM
+793 FMEGPKKAM
-803 NKFMDDHNILKNVFT
+803 NKLVDKHNILNKVFT
-818 ARYDIEGLSNKAL
+818 ARFDIEGLSNKAL
-831 VEYAKRYAKEQEY
+831 VEYAKRYAYEQEY

-858 DDMQTNDHSV
+858 DEMQTNDHSV
-868 TIEEVKEI
+868 TVDEVKQI
-876 VNEAI
+876 VDEAI
-881 DKANKKNLRHF
+881 AKANKKNLKHF

-909 RERDFETE
+909 RERDFEIE

>member
-30 DTIDWRRVK
+30 DSIDWRRVK
-39 NTKMLCIVSDVY
+39 NTKMLCIVSDIY

-58 ESKEILLLAYEKNPT
+58 ESKEILLLAYEKNQT

-98 KEFARLA
+98 KEFIRLA

-212 VPKTAYDDADDGFDM
+212 IPKTAYDGYEEGEETAKED
-227 GDEKVQENNIE
+227 NIE
-238 VPQVDVSEYNTINLQ
+238 VPPMDVSEYNTINLQ
-253 KELAESMKEFLPQ
+253 KELAESMREILPTESVDAQ
-266 DDSFSANA
+266 TTVE
-274 SEVLFSDTSAETM
+274 EVLFSDTSTEEP
-287 PIFEEPFEYVAP
+287 PIFEEPFIYEEP
-299 VDLSQT
+299 LDLTQVDESMEEEM
-305 QEVLIGEDTGS
+305 QEEE
-316 ISLSEEEALAM
+316 LSEEELLAM
-327 AALEA
+327 EALEA
-332 TLAVDNVEEVFKE
+332 TLADEVVEE
-345 IPAETVEELL
+345 
-355 QEEEL
+355 QEEMSVL
-360 PVELI
+360 
-365 EEEVQEIEEESVE
+365 EEETDDFEEIDDYIEDEPEEEEISE
-378 EVIEEVDDQA
+378 EVTEEVTDDDVSDQA

-401 QATRENFKPKMQEL
+401 QATKENFKPKMQEL

-422 LPVEM
+422 LPIEM

-464 EWEKIKKAAE
+464 EWEKIKKAGE

-488 TGNIFVEFDEVS
+488 TGNIFVEFDEAS
-500 KKKDILEG
+500 KKKDILAG
-508 VELTDTDDEVL
+508 VELVEDDE
-519 SEEAI
+519 ETEI
-524 EEISE
+524 EEMTEI
-529 SMEEIVE
+529 EETVE
-536 ESATE
+536 EVIAEPTE
-541 EVEETEEI
+541 EVEEIEEPVEDVTETEEVEVEIDEADAEIEETEEI
-549 EFEVVEVEPEELP
+549 EFEVSEV
-562 EDEEIIEEEEIFE
+562 DEEIFE
-575 DEEIEEQEEIF
+575 GEEEDIDEEA
-586 EDEEI
+586 
-591 VEEEEI
+591 
-597 FEDEEIIEE
+597 
-606 EEIFEDEEIV
+606 
-616 EEEEIFEDEETVEEE
+616 FEDEETFEEE
-631 EIFEDEETVE
+631 VFEDETF
-641 SDEED
+641 EEVTF
-646 ELEDDEPEDGFE
+646 EDE
-658 TDEEES
+658 TDEEIDEDTEDEDS
-664 PSVTRSFSSDEK
+664 EEDLEEVSDEDSDETEEVAEEKETSGGIRGFSSEEK
-676 MLFHSFVQ
+676 MLFHSYVQ
-684 TKKDRKKLIA
+684 TKSERKKLITA
-694 ALDEM
+694 IDGM

-707 VIITGEETAD
+707 VIITGAETAD
-717 TTALAKAMIKNM
+717 TVALAKAMIKDV
-729 QVTDANF
+729 QISDSNF
-736 SGKIAKITGAG
+736 SGKIAKITSSG
-747 LENKDIKEVLD
+747 LENKDVNEVLG

-765 IVESADKMPS
+765 IIEGAHKMSKETVDK
-775 TAVDRLYKELDRE
+775 LYKALEREDR
-788 NKGIV
+788 GIIV
-793 IIMEGPKKAM
+793 FMEGPKKAM
-803 NKFMDDHNILKNVFT
+803 NKLVDKHNILNKVFT

-831 VEYAKRYAKEQEY
+831 VEYAKRYAYEQEY

-868 TIEEVKEI
+868 TVDEVKEI
-876 VNEAI
+876 VDEAI
-881 DKANKKNLRHF
+881 AKANKKNLKHF

-909 RERDFETE
+909 RERDFEIE

>member
-30 DTIDWRRVK
+30 DSIDWRRVK
-39 NTKMLCIVSDVY
+39 NTKMLCIVSDIY

-58 ESKEILLLAYEKNPT
+58 ESKEILLLAYEKNQT

-98 KEFARLA
+98 KEFIRLA

-167 DQLFLWFREGKYVLK
+167 NQLFLWFREGKYVLK

-212 VPKTAYDDADDGFDM
+212 IPKTAYDGYEEGEEAAKED
-227 GDEKVQENNIE
+227 NIE
-238 VPQVDVSEYNTINLQ
+238 VPPMDVSEYNTINLQ
-253 KELAESMKEFLPQ
+253 KELAESMREILPTESVDAQ
-266 DDSFSANA
+266 TTVE
-274 SEVLFSDTSAETM
+274 EVLFSDTSTEEP
-287 PIFEEPFEYVAP
+287 PIFEEPFIYEEP
-299 VDLSQT
+299 LDLTQVDESMEEEI
-305 QEVLIGEDTGS
+305 QEDE
-316 ISLSEEEALAM
+316 LSEEELLAM
-327 AALEA
+327 EALEA
-332 TLAVDNVEEVFKE
+332 TLADGVVEEQEEMPVSEEE
-345 IPAETVEELL
+345 IDEYEEIDDYIEDEPVEE
-355 QEEEL
+355 E
-360 PVELI
+360 I
-365 EEEVQEIEEESVE
+365 SEEVTE
-378 EVIEEVDDQA
+378 EVTDDDVSDQA

-401 QATRENFKPKMQEL
+401 QATKENFKPKMQEL

-422 LPVEM
+422 LPIEM

-464 EWEKIKKAAE
+464 EWERIKKAGE

-488 TGNIFVEFDEVS
+488 TGNIFVEFDEAS
-500 KKKDILEG
+500 KKKDILAG
-508 VELTDTDDEVL
+508 VELVEDEEETEIEEVTELDEVV
-519 SEEAI
+519 EEAI
-524 EEISE
+524 AEL
-529 SMEEIVE
+529 
-536 ESATE
+536 TE
-541 EVEETEEI
+541 EVEAVEEPIQDVTEAEEAEVEIEETEEI
-549 EFEVVEVEPEELP
+549 EFEVSEEDD
-562 EDEEIIEEEEIFE
+562 EDEEIFE
-575 DEEIEEQEEIF
+575 DEDEEEVEEELFEEDEEAFEEETF
-586 EDEEI
+586 EDET
-591 VEEEEI
+591 EEEI
-597 FEDEEIIEE
+597 DEDTEDEDSEE
-606 EEIFEDEEIV
+606 DLEED
-616 EEEEIFEDEETVEEE
+616 
-631 EIFEDEETVE
+631 
-641 SDEED
+641 SDEDSD
-646 ELEDDEPEDGFE
+646 E
-658 TDEEES
+658 TEEVAEEKEIS
-664 PSVTRSFSSDEK
+664 GGIRGFSSEEK
-676 MLFHSFVQ
+676 MLFHSYVQ
-684 TKKDRKKLIA
+684 TKSERKKLITA
-694 ALDEM
+694 IDGM

-707 VIITGEETAD
+707 VIITGAETAD
-717 TTALAKAMIKNM
+717 TVALAKAMIKDM
-729 QVTDANF
+729 QISDSNF
-736 SGKIAKITGAG
+736 SGKIAKITGSG
-747 LENKDIKEVLD
+747 LENKDVNEILG

-765 IVESADKMPS
+765 IIEGAHKMSKETVDK
-775 TAVDRLYKELDRE
+775 LYKALEREDR
-788 NKGIV
+788 GIIV
-793 IIMEGPKKAM
+793 FMEGPKKAM
-803 NKFMDDHNILKNVFT
+803 NKFVDKHNILNKVFT
-818 ARYDIEGLSNKAL
+818 ARFDIEGLSNKAL
-831 VEYAKRYAKEQEY
+831 VEYAKRYAYEQEY
-844 SLDELAVLALHSRI
+844 SLDELAILALHSRI

-868 TIEEVKEI
+868 TIDEVKEI
-876 VNEAI
+876 VDEAI
-881 DKANKKNLRHF
+881 AKANKKNLKHF

-909 RERDFETE
+909 RERDFEVE

>member
-30 DTIDWRRVK
+30 DSIDWRRVK
-39 NTKMLCIVSDVY
+39 NTKMLCIVSDIY

-58 ESKEILLLAYEKNPT
+58 ESKEILLLAYEKNQT

-98 KEFARLA
+98 KEFVRLA

-113 LRYKM
+113 LKYKM

-212 VPKTAYDDADDGFDM
+212 IPKTAYDGYEDGEEAAKED
-227 GDEKVQENNIE
+227 NIE
-238 VPQVDVSEYNTINLQ
+238 VPPMDVSEYNTINLQ
-253 KELAESMKEFLPQ
+253 KELAESMREILPTENV
-266 DDSFSANA
+266 DSETTVE
-274 SEVLFSDTSAETM
+274 EVLFSDTSAEEP
-287 PIFEEPFEYVAP
+287 PIFEEPFIYEEP
-299 VDLSQT
+299 LDLT
-305 QEVLIGEDTGS
+305 QVPESDEEE
-316 ISLSEEEALAM
+316 LSEEEILAM
-327 AALEA
+327 EALEA
-332 TLAVDNVEEVFKE
+332 TMAEEAVEEP
-345 IPAETVEELL
+345 IDETEVDEEPVL
-355 QEEEL
+355 EEEFDDYIEDE
-360 PVELI
+360 P
-365 EEEVQEIEEESVE
+365 EEEEISEDVMDDDVS
-378 EVIEEVDDQA
+378 DQA

-401 QATRENFKPKMQEL
+401 QATKENFKPKMQEL

-488 TGNIFVEFDEVS
+488 TGNIFVEFDEAS
-500 KKKDILEG
+500 KKKDILAG
-508 VELTDTDDEVL
+508 VELVEDDEEAESDEL
-519 SEEAI
+519 KELEEI
-524 EEISE
+524 EEILE
-529 SMEEIVE
+529 TEVDEE
-536 ESATE
+536 ESAE
-541 EVEETEEI
+541 ENEIEETEETEEI
-549 EFEVVEVEPEELP
+549 EFEVSEEVEVELEEELSD
-562 EDEEIIEEEEIFE
+562 EVEELTDDEE
-575 DEEIEEQEEIF
+575 
-586 EDEEI
+586 
-591 VEEEEI
+591 V
-597 FEDEEIIEE
+597 
-606 EEIFEDEEIV
+606 
-616 EEEEIFEDEETVEEE
+616 FEDEET
-631 EIFEDEETVE
+631 FEDEEEAFEDESFEEDESEEDE
-641 SDEED
+641 SDEDEVAENDETEEILEED
-646 ELEDDEPEDGFE
+646 TEE
-658 TDEEES
+658 DEEEAS
-664 PSVTRSFSSDEK
+664 EEKESSDVRAFSSEEK
-676 MLFHSFVQ
+676 MLFHSYVQ
-684 TKKDRKKLIA
+684 TKKERKKLIA
-694 ALDEM
+694 AIDGM

-707 VIITGEETAD
+707 VIITGAETAD
-717 TTALAKAMIKNM
+717 TVALAKAMIKDM
-729 QVTDANF
+729 QISDPNF
-736 SGKIAKITGAG
+736 SGKIAKITGSG
-747 LENKDIKEVLD
+747 LENKDVNEILG

-765 IVESADKMPS
+765 IVEGAHKMSKETADK
-775 TAVDRLYKELDRE
+775 LYKALEREDR
-788 NKGIV
+788 GIIV
-793 IIMEGPKKAM
+793 FMEGPKKEM
-803 NKFMDDHNILKNVFT
+803 NKLVDKHNILNKVFT
-818 ARYDIEGLSNKAL
+818 ARFDIEGLSNKAL
-831 VEYAKRYAKEQEY
+831 VEYAKRYAYEQEY
-844 SLDELAVLALHSRI
+844 SLDELAILALHSRI
-858 DDMQTNDHSV
+858 DEMQTNDHSV
-868 TIEEVKEI
+868 TVDEVKEI
-876 VNEAI
+876 VDEAI
-881 DKANKKNLRHF
+881 TKANKKNLKHF

-909 RERDFETE
+909 RERDFEIE